1 MVIGGKALD
10 SGPCDRPLLLTAEG
24 WAPQPPAS
32 ALPSPKRLHI
42 WVFDNNLTNALCKW
56 RSFKT
61 IVHRNRSMLQALG
74 FEGVG
79 FGRQKR
85 LVGPDLQQVGRRHLP
100 GCPALGR
107 AGMGFCQPPRRVS
120 LFFPR
125 RVRSLLEG
133 SGKST
138 MHRWGGGGGAQHPAG
153 SPPVREKPAGDPSVL
168 RAEGVA
174 ASRPAGV
181 PYMTVAHACARA
193 E

>member
-24 WAPQPPAS
+24 WAPPPPAS

-79 FGRQKR
+79 FSRQKR
-85 LVGPDLQQVGRRHLP
+85 LVGPDL
-100 GCPALGR
+100 
-107 AGMGFCQPPRRVS
+107 
-120 LFFPR
+120 
-125 RVRSLLEG
+125 
-133 SGKST
+133 
-138 MHRWGGGGGAQHPAG
+138 
-153 SPPVREKPAGDPSVL
+153 
-168 RAEGVA
+168 
-174 ASRPAGV
+174 
-181 PYMTVAHACARA
+181 
-193 E
+193 